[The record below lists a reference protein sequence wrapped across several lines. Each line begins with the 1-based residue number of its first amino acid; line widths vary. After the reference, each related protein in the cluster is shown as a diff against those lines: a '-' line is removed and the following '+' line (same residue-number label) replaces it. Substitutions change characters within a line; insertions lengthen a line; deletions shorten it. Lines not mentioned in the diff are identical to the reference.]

1 MHYFEVKSFPFLT
14 LSHDIDQNQEMKRPI
29 LTALILFAIGG
40 CDDEKNLSPPFPE
53 MDNPL
58 DEDSFLQRILQEA
71 TDAEDLT
78 RVMDGERE
86 RYLDANESG
95 FSGWVRKSYSGGSLG
110 YLFQCREGVQDGL
123 HTAWHENGRKMVER
137 QWKEGLRDGPFV
149 TWTAAGA
156 LESRGFNSKN
166 LRHGQFEE
174 FYSNGQRKTDAQYE
188 NGKLDRLSRW
198 MPDGSL
204 CPNTKVKEGAGLVV
218 DYEEDGSVDSNHS
231 YANGELDY
239 GYSRELPDTV
249 VLEEG
254 EVLVE
259 KVEGNSSLA
268 D

>member
-1 MHYFEVKSFPFLT
+1 MLYFEVKSFPTLT

-29 LTALILFAIGG
+29 LTALLLLTIGG
-40 CDDEKNLSPPFPE
+40 CDDEKNLSPSFPE

-58 DEDSFLQRILQEA
+58 DDDSFLRRILQEA
-71 TDAEDLT
+71 TEAEELT
-78 RVMDGERE
+78 VVTDGERE
-86 RYLDANESG
+86 RYLDANGSG
-95 FSGWVRKSYSGGSLG
+95 FSGWVRKSYSGGRLG

-174 FYSNGQRKTDAQYE
+174 FYSTGQRKTDAQYQD
-188 NGKLDRLSRW
+188 GKLDRLSRW
-198 MPDGSL
+198 MPDGFL
-204 CPNTKVKEGAGLVV
+204 CPHSKVKEGAGLVV

-231 YANGELDY
+231 YAKGELDY
-239 GYSRELPDTV
+239 GYSGELPDTA
-249 VLEEG
+249 
-254 EVLVE
+254 VLVE
-259 KVEGNSSLA
+259 EEEPVQEVEGNSSLE